1 MILNINKFTKIAKSF
16 VHILFAVWT
25 IGGLLV
31 ASLAMDVAY
40 PALSSASTTGGNQWQ
55 IQQKYLAPADQFNSV
70 SCPSSSTCIAVG
82 GNSVGGPSVY
92 ETTDGGS
99 TWSND
104 TGSLPSGLLTLTGV
118 SCTSQSFCEAVGD
131 NYDSSTGTSTA
142 GVLSYNGATWSS
154 ESLPSGVHYLNGVS
168 CTSQSFC
175 EAVGGNYDSSTGTY
189 TGGALSYNGA
199 TWSSQSLPSGVP
211 YLNGVSCTSQS
222 FCEAVGGNYGTSTAG
237 VLSYNGST
245 WSSQSLPPSV
255 GDLYGV
261 SCVSTSFCEAVGGG
275 SSGGGV
281 ALSYNGTSWS
291 SQSLPSPSSSFFS
304 TPISVS
310 CVSAS
315 FCMAVDNQGGI
326 ALTYNGTS
334 WSSQSGPASLVSFVS
349 CASASFCEAVW
360 GMVDLQGG
368 GYGYQV
374 TDYFF
379 SYNGSTWSS
388 QSLPSGVP
396 YLNDVSCTSQSFCE
410 AVGNSYNGSGNYT
423 GPALL
428 SYNGSTWSSQSLP
441 SGVSDLYG
449 VSCTSASFC
458 EAVGSGSSGLGATAI
473 ISYNGST
480 WSSQSLPSGVAGGL
494 NSVSCTSQ
502 SFCEA
507 VGLGVALSYQGSTWS
522 LQSLPSGVGE
532 LNGVSCTSQS
542 FCEAVGGNYDS
553 STRTYTGIAISYN
566 GATWSSQSLPTGV
579 GQLNGVSCV
588 SQSFCEA
595 VGNNSTANNSTA
607 GVALTYQGSTWS
619 TQSLPSGVE
628 GLSDVSCTSQ
638 SFCEALGVV
647 SSGGIALSYNGSTWS
662 SQSLPSGVEGISG
675 VSCTS
680 QSFCEAL
687 GSTNRYI
694 VILSTVP
701 TAPTLSSISP
711 TSGPASGGTTVTLT
725 GSGFSTAQGGTTV
738 LFGSTAATSVSCSST
753 TSCSALSPP
762 APSGATLPD
771 TVQVSVTVS
780 SGTSDWMAYTY
791 LPSTPQT
798 GTNYY
803 PLVPYRICDSRTPK
817 GSSILQNQCNINGA
831 SPIGANQTLNIEVS
845 GYKSPYLAPG
855 ETPVPTTASA
865 VVLNITAIDPT
876 ASGYLTVWP
885 AGEVKPT
892 ASLLNYTS
900 GETVPNLS
908 EVALGTTTSCTG
920 CISIYSYASSDVVV
934 DVEGYYGPPSGGA
947 TFSPITPY
955 RICDTRVPKASSI
968 LQNQCNING
977 SSPVG
982 AKQTL
987 NIKVSG
993 YNSPYLPSGETPVP
1007 TTASAVV
1014 LNVTAIDPTTSGYLT
1029 VWPEGLSQPT
1039 ASNLNFRAGQTVPNA
1054 VVVPLSTGSSPGEIS
1069 IYNFYGNTD
1078 VTVDVTGYFST
1089 STTGVSFV
1097 GTAPYRACDTRDAT
1111 MVGYATPCSGSPLV
1125 SSTPLTLSLAG
1136 IGPIPSNA
1144 KAVVVNVTAINPT
1157 ASGYITVWP
1166 EGLSQPT
1173 VSNLNFVAGEVVAN
1187 SVTVALS
1194 ASGDISIGLYQGSAN
1209 LVVDVT
1215 GWYV

>member
-1 MILNINKFTKIAKSF
+1 MIQDINKFTKIGRSF
-16 VHILFAVWT
+16 VHILCAVW
-25 IGGLLV
+25 IVGGLLV
-31 ASLAMDVAY
+31 ASLAMNVAY
-40 PALSSASTTGGNQWQ
+40 TALSSAGSTGGNQWQ
-55 IQQKYLAPADQFNSV
+55 IQQSYLAPVNNFNSV
-70 SCPSSSTCIAVG
+70 SCPSSSVCFAVG
-82 GNSVGGPSVY
+82 DNSVGGPAVY
-92 ETTDGGS
+92 ETTDGGTSWSNSTASISPSLIGVLSGISCVSQTFCEAVGSDYANSTGIAVGYNGTTWSSQTVPSGIPGLFGISCVSQTFCEAVGSTTLITYNGS
-99 TWSND
+99 TWSSQTAPAGVSVLNGISCVSQTFCEAVGSTTLITYNG
-104 TGSLPSGLLTLTGV
+104 TGWLTQTSPSGISSLSGV
-118 SCTSQSFCEAVGD
+118 SCVSSTFCEAVGD
-131 NYDSSTGTSTA
+131 DFTNNTPTTVVYNGSTWSTQTLPTGVSSLDSVSCTSGSGSSGEFCEAVGYNYNGSTGQLTDVAVGYNGSTWSSQTVPSGLSALFGLSCVSQTFCEATGTGVAIGYDGTTWSAQTLPQGLLSLYGIACATQTFCEAGGSASLTVYNGSTWSTQTLPTGVSLIISVSCISTAFCVALGAAYSLPGQTVTPIATVYNGSTWSTQTLPSGVPVLNSVSCVSQTFCEAVGANSGTSPTPVAAAYNGSTWSTQTLPTGVSYLNAISCVSQTFCEAVGNNYANTSTTIGVTYNGSTWSIQTLPSGISSLSGISCVSQTFCEAVGNHYNSSTGTTTGAATVYNGSTWSIQTLPS
-142 GVLSYNGATWSS
+142 GVSPLNSVSCVSGSGSSSDFCEAVGNNISSGVSMTANALSYNGATWSS
-154 ESLPSGVHYLNGVS
+154 EPLPSGI
-168 CTSQSFC
+168 
-175 EAVGGNYDSSTGTY
+175 SS
-189 TGGALSYNGA
+189 
-199 TWSSQSLPSGVP
+199 
-211 YLNGVSCTSQS
+211 
-222 FCEAVGGNYGTSTAG
+222 
-237 VLSYNGST
+237 
-245 WSSQSLPPSV
+245 
-255 GDLYGV
+255 
-261 SCVSTSFCEAVGGG
+261 
-275 SSGGGV
+275 
-281 ALSYNGTSWS
+281 
-291 SQSLPSPSSSFFS
+291 
-304 TPISVS
+304 
-310 CVSAS
+310 
-315 FCMAVDNQGGI
+315 
-326 ALTYNGTS
+326 
-334 WSSQSGPASLVSFVS
+334 
-349 CASASFCEAVW
+349 
-360 GMVDLQGG
+360 
-368 GYGYQV
+368 
-374 TDYFF
+374 
-379 SYNGSTWSS
+379 
-388 QSLPSGVP
+388 
-396 YLNDVSCTSQSFCE
+396 
-410 AVGNSYNGSGNYT
+410 
-423 GPALL
+423 
-428 SYNGSTWSSQSLP
+428 
-441 SGVSDLYG
+441 
-449 VSCTSASFC
+449 
-458 EAVGSGSSGLGATAI
+458 
-473 ISYNGST
+473 
-480 WSSQSLPSGVAGGL
+480 
-494 NSVSCTSQ
+494 
-502 SFCEA
+502 
-507 VGLGVALSYQGSTWS
+507 
-522 LQSLPSGVGE
+522 
-532 LNGVSCTSQS
+532 
-542 FCEAVGGNYDS
+542 
-553 STRTYTGIAISYN
+553 
-566 GATWSSQSLPTGV
+566 
-579 GQLNGVSCV
+579 
-588 SQSFCEA
+588 
-595 VGNNSTANNSTA
+595 
-607 GVALTYQGSTWS
+607 
-619 TQSLPSGVE
+619 
-628 GLSDVSCTSQ
+628 LSDVSCVSST
-638 SFCEALGVV
+638 FCEAV
-647 SSGGIALSYNGSTWS
+647 
-662 SQSLPSGVEGISG
+662 
-675 VSCTS
+675 
-680 QSFCEAL
+680 

-694 VILSTVP
+694 VILSTAP
-701 TAPTLSSISP
+701 TSAPTSAPTLSSISP
-711 TSGPASGGTTVTLT
+711 TSGPAAGGTTVTLT
-725 GSGFSTAQGGTTV
+725 GTGFSTAQGGTTV

-831 SPIGANQTLNIEVS
+831 SPVGANQTLNIEVS